1 MKESMLALVY
11 RGNHEIGLEE
21 RPVPKLRDPRDA
33 IVRVTRSTI
42 CTSDL
47 HIRDGFVPRAKTGVI
62 LGHEFV
68 GEIAEV
74 GLPLSYFSDCSEL
87 GLIFRKLIY
96 TIQILALC
104 PLGQKDPPSD
114 RVHRSLHIK
123 E

>member
-62 LGHEFV
+62 PVSYTHLT
-68 GEIAEV
+68 
-74 GLPLSYFSDCSEL
+74 LPTNS
-87 GLIFRKLIY
+87 
-96 TIQILALC
+96 
-104 PLGQKDPPSD
+104 
-114 RVHRSLHIK
+114 RV
-123 E
+123 